1 MRFEREGHVRA
12 GDRPIIALAGMPNV
26 GKSTLFNALTGLR
39 RHTGNWTGKTV
50 GVGLGRCRGQDWI
63 IADLPGTYSLTGRS
77 REERIAGAF
86 LRQGRARLTV
96 VVCDGSCLVRGLA
109 LSLQVMAAGTPVL
122 VCVNLLDEARRK
134 GIEIDLKRLEELLDV
149 PVIGMV
155 ARKRKS
161 RKRFIQAVGATLALA
176 RETGEADKMGG
187 DNAGGHTGP
196 PLQSDRKCDGDNI
209 NGRPQGPPLQD
220 TSTSGIDEETAY
232 ARAEELCRQVVKQS
246 GHHPPWGRLDRLLTG
261 RFTGGAVMLL
271 MLLGLFWLT
280 VKGANYPS
288 ALLSRL
294 LFSLEGPMSR
304 GLAALGAPEWL
315 NGLLCQ
321 GAWRTLAWVVAVM
334 LPPMAIFF
342 PLFSLLE
349 ELGYLPRAA
358 FNLDRPFAACGSCGK
373 QALCMCM
380 GLGCNAAGVV
390 GCRIIET
397 RRERLLA
404 VLTNSF
410 TPCNGRFPTL
420 IALTGIFFAS
430 GGLGQAAVMTGLIL
444 FSAGVTLAVT
454 KFLSATLLRG
464 EPSPFVLELPSWR
477 PPRISQ
483 VLLRSLLDRTL
494 SVLGRAAAVAAPAGA
509 LLWCLANIQVGE
521 GSLLTH
527 IAAALEPLGCFLGL
541 DGAILLGFI
550 LGLPANE
557 IVLPVIIMI
566 YTAGGSLAEIG
577 DTAALG
583 ALLAQKGW
591 TAVTAGCVMLFSLL
605 HWPCSTTLLT
615 IKKETGSLGWT
626 VLGAVLPTAVGVIVC
641 VMVRAI
647 WG

>member
-1 MRFEREGHVRA
+1 MRFEHEGHVRV
-12 GDRPIIALAGMPNV
+12 GERPVIALAGMPNV

-63 IADLPGTYSLTGRS
+63 IADLPGTYSLMGRS
-77 REERIAGAF
+77 REERIAGEF

-134 GIEIDLKRLEELLDV
+134 GIEIDLKRLEELLGV

-161 RKRFIQAVGATLALA
+161 RKRFVQAVGATLAAA
-176 RETGEADKMGG
+176 RDTGRADNTGG
-187 DNAGGHTGP
+187 A
-196 PLQSDRKCDGDNI
+196 
-209 NGRPQGPPLQD
+209 
-220 TSTSGIDEETAY
+220 IDEETAY

-246 GHHPPWGRLDRLLTG
+246 GDHPPWGRLDRLLTG

-271 MLLGLFWLT
+271 MLLCLFWLT

-294 LFSLEGPMSR
+294 LFSLEAPMSR
-304 GLAALGAPEWL
+304 ELASLGAPEWL

-397 RRERLLA
+397 RRERLIA

-420 IALTGIFFAS
+420 IALPGIFFAS

-454 KFLSATLLRG
+454 KLLSVTLLRG

-477 PPRISQ
+477 PPRASQ

-509 LLWCLANIQVGE
+509 LLWCLANIQLGE

-527 IAAALEPLGCFLGL
+527 MAAALEPLGRFLGL

-591 TAVTAGCVMLFSLL
+591 TAVTAACVMLFSLL

-626 VLGAVLPTAVGVIVC
+626 VLGAVLPTAVGIVICALVGMIC
-641 VMVRAI
+641 P
-647 WG
+647 

>member
-12 GDRPIIALAGMPNV
+12 GERPIIALAGMPNV

-77 REERIAGAF
+77 REERIAGEF
-86 LRQGRARLTV
+86 LREGRAALTV
-96 VVCDGSCLVRGLA
+96 VVCDGGCLARGLA
-109 LSLQVMAAGTPVL
+109 LSLQVMALGTPVL

-134 GIEIDLKRLEELLDV
+134 GLEIDLTKLEALLGV

-161 RKRFIQAVGATLALA
+161 RKRFIQAVEATLAVA
-176 RETGEADKMGG
+176 RETG
-187 DNAGGHTGP
+187 
-196 PLQSDRKCDGDNI
+196 
-209 NGRPQGPPLQD
+209 
-220 TSTSGIDEETAY
+220 TSGIDEETAY
-232 ARAEELCRQVVKQS
+232 ARAEELCRQVVKQTEQ
-246 GHHPPWGRLDRLLTG
+246 HPPWGRLDRLLTG

-294 LFSLEGPMSR
+294 LFSLEAPMSR

-315 NGLLCQ
+315 CGLLCQ
-321 GAWRTLAWVVAVM
+321 GAYRTLAWVVAVM

-420 IALTGIFFAS
+420 ITLTGLFFAA

-444 FSAGVTLAVT
+444 FSAGMTLAVT
-454 KFLSATLLRG
+454 KLLSVTLLRG
-464 EPSPFVLELPSWR
+464 EPSPFVLELPPWR

-494 SVLGRAAAVAAPAGA
+494 SVLARAAAVAAPAGA
-509 LLWCLANIQVGE
+509 VLWCLANIRLGEVG
-521 GSLLTH
+521 LLAH
-527 IAAALEPLGCFLGL
+527 MAAALEPLGRFLGL

-557 IVLPVIIMI
+557 IVLPVILMI

-583 ALLAQKGW
+583 ALLTQNGW
-591 TAVTAGCVMLFSLL
+591 TAVTAACAMLFSLL

-626 VLGAVLPTAVGVIVC
+626 VLGAILPTAVGVLACALVNWVSGIVL
-641 VMVRAI
+641 
-647 WG
+647 

>member
-1 MRFEREGHVRA
+1 MRFEHEGHGRA
-12 GDRPIIALAGMPNV
+12 GNRPIIALAGMPNV

-77 REERIAGAF
+77 QEERIAGEF

-134 GIEIDLKRLEELLDV
+134 GIEINLKRLEELLGV

-161 RKRFIQAVGATLALA
+161 RKRFVQAVGATLAAA
-176 RETGEADKMGG
+176 RDTGRADNTGG
-187 DNAGGHTGP
+187 A
-196 PLQSDRKCDGDNI
+196 
-209 NGRPQGPPLQD
+209 
-220 TSTSGIDEETAY
+220 IDEETAY

-246 GHHPPWGRLDRLLTG
+246 GDHPPWGRLDRLLTG

-271 MLLGLFWLT
+271 MLLCLFWLT

-294 LFSLEGPMSR
+294 LFSLEAPMSR

-454 KFLSATLLRG
+454 KLLSVTLLRG

-477 PPRISQ
+477 PPRVSQ

-509 LLWCLANIQVGE
+509 LLWCLANIQLGE

-527 IAAALEPLGCFLGL
+527 MAAALEPLGRFLGL

-583 ALLAQKGW
+583 VLLAQKGW

-626 VLGAVLPTAVGVIVC
+626 VLGAVLPTAVGIVICALVGMIC
-641 VMVRAI
+641 R
-647 WG
+647 

>member
-1 MRFEREGHVRA
+1 MRFEHEGHVRV
-12 GDRPIIALAGMPNV
+12 GERPVIALAGMPNV

-77 REERIAGAF
+77 REERIAGEF
-86 LRQGRARLTV
+86 LRRGRARLTV

-134 GIEIDLKRLEELLDV
+134 GIEINLKRLEELLGV

-161 RKRFIQAVGATLALA
+161 RKRFVQAVGATLAAA
-176 RETGEADKMGG
+176 RDTGRADNTGG
-187 DNAGGHTGP
+187 A
-196 PLQSDRKCDGDNI
+196 
-209 NGRPQGPPLQD
+209 
-220 TSTSGIDEETAY
+220 IDEETAY

-246 GHHPPWGRLDRLLTG
+246 GDHPPWGRLDRLLTG

-271 MLLGLFWLT
+271 MLLCLFWLT

-294 LFSLEGPMSR
+294 LFSLEAPMSR

-454 KFLSATLLRG
+454 KLLSVTLLRG
-464 EPSPFVLELPSWR
+464 ESSPFVLELPSWR
-477 PPRISQ
+477 PPRVSQ

-509 LLWCLANIQVGE
+509 LLWCLANIQLGE

-527 IAAALEPLGCFLGL
+527 MAAALEPLGRFLGL

-583 ALLAQKGW
+583 VLLAQKGW
-591 TAVTAGCVMLFSLL
+591 TAVTAACVMLFSLL

-626 VLGAVLPTAVGVIVC
+626 VLGAVLPTAVGIVICALVGMIC
-641 VMVRAI
+641 P
-647 WG
+647 

>member
-1 MRFEREGHVRA
+1 MRFEHEGHVRV
-12 GDRPIIALAGMPNV
+12 GERPVIALAGMPNV

-77 REERIAGAF
+77 QEERIAGEF

-134 GIEIDLKRLEELLDV
+134 GIEIDLKRLEELLGV

-161 RKRFIQAVGATLALA
+161 RKRFVQAVGATLAAA
-176 RETGEADKMGG
+176 RDTGRADNTGG
-187 DNAGGHTGP
+187 A
-196 PLQSDRKCDGDNI
+196 I
-209 NGRPQGPPLQD
+209 E
-220 TSTSGIDEETAY
+220 EETAY

-246 GHHPPWGRLDRLLTG
+246 GDHPPWGRLDRLLTG

-271 MLLGLFWLT
+271 MLLCLFWLT

-294 LFSLEGPMSR
+294 LFSLEAPMSR

-444 FSAGVTLAVT
+444 FSAGVTLVVT
-454 KFLSATLLRG
+454 KLLSVTLLRG

-477 PPRISQ
+477 PPRVSQ

-509 LLWCLANIQVGE
+509 LLWCLANIQLGE

-527 IAAALEPLGCFLGL
+527 MAAALEPLGRFLGL

-591 TAVTAGCVMLFSLL
+591 TAVTAACVMLFSLL

-626 VLGAVLPTAVGVIVC
+626 VLGAVLPTAVGIVICTLVGMIC
-641 VMVRAI
+641 R
-647 WG
+647 

>member
-1 MRFEREGHVRA
+1 MRFEHEGHVRV
-12 GDRPIIALAGMPNV
+12 GERPVIALAGMPNV

-77 REERIAGAF
+77 QEERIAGEF

-134 GIEIDLKRLEELLDV
+134 GIEIDLKRLEELLGV

-161 RKRFIQAVGATLALA
+161 RKRFVQAVGATLAAA
-176 RETGEADKMGG
+176 RDTGRADNTGG
-187 DNAGGHTGP
+187 A
-196 PLQSDRKCDGDNI
+196 
-209 NGRPQGPPLQD
+209 
-220 TSTSGIDEETAY
+220 IDEETAY

-246 GHHPPWGRLDRLLTG
+246 GDHPPWGRLDRLLTG
-261 RFTGGAVMLL
+261 RFTGGAVMFL
-271 MLLGLFWLT
+271 MLLCLFWLT

-294 LFSLEGPMSR
+294 LFSLEAPMSR

-454 KFLSATLLRG
+454 KLLSVTLLRG

-477 PPRISQ
+477 PPRVSQ

-509 LLWCLANIQVGE
+509 LLWCLANIQLGE

-527 IAAALEPLGCFLGL
+527 MAAALEPLGRFLGL

-591 TAVTAGCVMLFSLL
+591 TAVTAACVMLFSLL
-605 HWPCSTTLLT
+605 HWPCSTALLT

-626 VLGAVLPTAVGVIVC
+626 VLGAVLPTAVGIVICALVGMIC
-641 VMVRAI
+641 R
-647 WG
+647 

>member
-1 MRFEREGHVRA
+1 MRFEHEGHVRV
-12 GDRPIIALAGMPNV
+12 GERPVIALAGMPNV

-77 REERIAGAF
+77 QEERIAGEF

-134 GIEIDLKRLEELLDV
+134 GIEIDLKRLEELLGV

-161 RKRFIQAVGATLALA
+161 RKRFVQAVGATLAAA
-176 RETGEADKMGG
+176 RDTGRADNTGG
-187 DNAGGHTGP
+187 A
-196 PLQSDRKCDGDNI
+196 
-209 NGRPQGPPLQD
+209 
-220 TSTSGIDEETAY
+220 IDEETAY

-246 GHHPPWGRLDRLLTG
+246 GDHPPWGRLDRLLTG

-271 MLLGLFWLT
+271 MLLCLFWLT

-294 LFSLEGPMSR
+294 LFALEAPMSR

-454 KFLSATLLRG
+454 KLLSVTLLRG

-477 PPRISQ
+477 PPRASQ

-494 SVLGRAAAVAAPAGA
+494 SVLGRAAAVAAPAEA
-509 LLWCLANIQVGE
+509 LLWCLANIQLGE

-527 IAAALEPLGCFLGL
+527 MAAALEPLGRFLGL

-626 VLGAVLPTAVGVIVC
+626 VLGAVLPTAVGIVICALVGMIC
-641 VMVRAI
+641 R
-647 WG
+647 

>member
-1 MRFEREGHVRA
+1 MRFEHEGHVRV
-12 GDRPIIALAGMPNV
+12 GERPVIALAGMPNV

-77 REERIAGAF
+77 REERIAGEF

-134 GIEIDLKRLEELLDV
+134 GIEINLKRLEELLGV

-161 RKRFIQAVGATLALA
+161 RKRFVQAVGATLAAA
-176 RETGEADKMGG
+176 RDTGRADNTGG
-187 DNAGGHTGP
+187 A
-196 PLQSDRKCDGDNI
+196 
-209 NGRPQGPPLQD
+209 
-220 TSTSGIDEETAY
+220 IDEETAY

-246 GHHPPWGRLDRLLTG
+246 GDHPPWGRLDRLLTG

-271 MLLGLFWLT
+271 MLLCLFWLT

-294 LFSLEGPMSR
+294 LFSLEAPMSR

-454 KFLSATLLRG
+454 KLLSVTLLRG

-477 PPRISQ
+477 PPRASQ

-509 LLWCLANIQVGE
+509 LLWCLANIQLGE

-527 IAAALEPLGCFLGL
+527 MAAALEPLGRFLGL

-591 TAVTAGCVMLFSLL
+591 TAVTAACVMLFSLL

-626 VLGAVLPTAVGVIVC
+626 VLGAVLPTAVGIVICALVGMIC
-641 VMVRAI
+641 P
-647 WG
+647 

>member
-12 GDRPIIALAGMPNV
+12 GERPIIALAGMPNV

-50 GVGLGRCRGQDWI
+50 GVGLGRCRGQEWI

-77 REERIAGAF
+77 REERIAGEF
-86 LRQGRARLTV
+86 LRDGRAALTV
-96 VVCDGSCLVRGLA
+96 VVCDGGCLVRGLA
-109 LSLQVMAAGTPVL
+109 LSLQVMALGTPVL

-134 GIEIDLKRLEELLDV
+134 GLEIDLTKLEALLGV

-161 RKRFIQAVGATLALA
+161 RKRFIQAVGATLAVA
-176 RETGEADKMGG
+176 RETG
-187 DNAGGHTGP
+187 
-196 PLQSDRKCDGDNI
+196 
-209 NGRPQGPPLQD
+209 
-220 TSTSGIDEETAY
+220 TSGIDEETAY
-232 ARAEELCRQVVKQS
+232 ARAEELCRQVVKQT
-246 GHHPPWGRLDRLLTG
+246 GQHPPWGRLDRLLTG

-294 LFSLEGPMSR
+294 LFSLEAPMSR

-315 NGLLCQ
+315 CGLLCQ
-321 GAWRTLAWVVAVM
+321 GAYRTLAWVVAVM

-420 IALTGIFFAS
+420 ITLTGLFFAA

-444 FSAGVTLAVT
+444 FSAGMTLAVT
-454 KFLSATLLRG
+454 KLLSVTLLRG
-464 EPSPFVLELPSWR
+464 EPSPFVLELPPWR

-494 SVLGRAAAVAAPAGA
+494 SVLARAAAVAAPAGA
-509 LLWCLANIQVGE
+509 VLWCLANIRLGEVG
-521 GSLLTH
+521 LLAH
-527 IAAALEPLGCFLGL
+527 MAAALEPLGRFLGL

-557 IVLPVIIMI
+557 IVLPVILMI

-583 ALLAQKGW
+583 ALLTQNGW
-591 TAVTAGCVMLFSLL
+591 TAVTAACAMLFSLL

-626 VLGAVLPTAVGVIVC
+626 VLGAILPTAVGVLACALVNLVSGIVL
-641 VMVRAI
+641 
-647 WG
+647 

>member
-1 MRFEREGHVRA
+1 MRFEHEGHVRV
-12 GDRPIIALAGMPNV
+12 GERPVIALAGMPNV

-63 IADLPGTYSLTGRS
+63 IADLPGTYSLMGRS
-77 REERIAGAF
+77 REERIAGEF

-134 GIEIDLKRLEELLDV
+134 GIEINLKRLEELLGV

-161 RKRFIQAVGATLALA
+161 RKRFVQAVGATLAAA
-176 RETGEADKMGG
+176 RDTGRADNTGG
-187 DNAGGHTGP
+187 A
-196 PLQSDRKCDGDNI
+196 
-209 NGRPQGPPLQD
+209 
-220 TSTSGIDEETAY
+220 IDEETAY

-246 GHHPPWGRLDRLLTG
+246 GDHPPWGRLDRLLTG

-271 MLLGLFWLT
+271 MLLCLFWLT

-294 LFSLEGPMSR
+294 LFSLEAPMSR

-454 KFLSATLLRG
+454 KLLSVTLLRG

-477 PPRISQ
+477 PPRVSQ

-509 LLWCLANIQVGE
+509 LLWCLANIQLGE

-527 IAAALEPLGCFLGL
+527 MAAALEPLGRFLGL

-583 ALLAQKGW
+583 VLLAQKGW
-591 TAVTAGCVMLFSLL
+591 TAVTAACVMLFSLL

-626 VLGAVLPTAVGVIVC
+626 VLGAVLPTAVGIVICALVGMIC
-641 VMVRAI
+641 P
-647 WG
+647 

>member
-1 MRFEREGHVRA
+1 MRFEHEGHVRV
-12 GDRPIIALAGMPNV
+12 GERPVIALAGMPNV

-77 REERIAGAF
+77 QEERIAGEF

-134 GIEIDLKRLEELLDV
+134 GMEIDLKRLEELLGV

-161 RKRFIQAVGATLALA
+161 RKRFVQAVGATLAAA
-176 RETGEADKMGG
+176 RDTGRADNTGG
-187 DNAGGHTGP
+187 A
-196 PLQSDRKCDGDNI
+196 
-209 NGRPQGPPLQD
+209 
-220 TSTSGIDEETAY
+220 IDEETAY

-246 GHHPPWGRLDRLLTG
+246 GDHPPWGRLDRLLTG

-271 MLLGLFWLT
+271 MLLCLFWLT

-294 LFSLEGPMSR
+294 LFSLEAPMSR

-454 KFLSATLLRG
+454 KLLSVTLVRG
-464 EPSPFVLELPSWR
+464 EPSPYVLELPSWR
-477 PPRISQ
+477 PPRVSQ

-509 LLWCLANIQVGE
+509 LLWCLANIQLGE

-527 IAAALEPLGCFLGL
+527 MAAALEPLGRFLGL
-541 DGAILLGFI
+541 DGVILLGFI

-591 TAVTAGCVMLFSLL
+591 TAVTAACVMLFSLL

-626 VLGAVLPTAVGVIVC
+626 VLGAVLPTAVGIVICALVGMIC
-641 VMVRAI
+641 R
-647 WG
+647 

>member
-12 GDRPIIALAGMPNV
+12 GERPIIALAGMPNV

-77 REERIAGAF
+77 REERIAGEF
-86 LRQGRARLTV
+86 LREGRAALTV
-96 VVCDGSCLVRGLA
+96 VVCDGGCLVRGLA
-109 LSLQVMAAGTPVL
+109 LSLQVMALGTPVL

-134 GIEIDLKRLEELLDV
+134 GLEIDLTKLEALLGV

-161 RKRFIQAVGATLALA
+161 RKRFIQAVGATLAVA
-176 RETGEADKMGG
+176 RETG
-187 DNAGGHTGP
+187 
-196 PLQSDRKCDGDNI
+196 
-209 NGRPQGPPLQD
+209 
-220 TSTSGIDEETAY
+220 TSGIDEETAY
-232 ARAEELCRQVVKQS
+232 ARAEELCRQVVKQT
-246 GHHPPWGRLDRLLTG
+246 GQHPPWGRLDRLLTG

-294 LFSLEGPMSR
+294 LFSLEAPMSR

-315 NGLLCQ
+315 CGLLCQ
-321 GAWRTLAWVVAVM
+321 GAYRTLAWVVAVM

-420 IALTGIFFAS
+420 ITLTGLFFAA

-444 FSAGVTLAVT
+444 FSAGMTLAVT
-454 KFLSATLLRG
+454 KLLSVTLLRG
-464 EPSPFVLELPSWR
+464 EPSPFVLELPPWR

-494 SVLGRAAAVAAPAGA
+494 SVLARAAAVAAPAGA
-509 LLWCLANIQVGE
+509 VLWCLANIRLGEVG
-521 GSLLTH
+521 LLAH
-527 IAAALEPLGCFLGL
+527 MAAALEPLGRFLGL

-557 IVLPVIIMI
+557 IVLPVILMI

-583 ALLAQKGW
+583 ALLTQNGW
-591 TAVTAGCVMLFSLL
+591 TAVTAACAMLFSLL

-626 VLGAVLPTAVGVIVC
+626 VLGAILPTAVGVLACALVNWVSGIVL
-641 VMVRAI
+641 
-647 WG
+647 

>member
-1 MRFEREGHVRA
+1 MRFEHEGHVRV
-12 GDRPIIALAGMPNV
+12 GERPVIALAGMPNV

-77 REERIAGAF
+77 QEERIAGEF

-134 GIEIDLKRLEELLDV
+134 GMEIDLKRLEELLGV

-161 RKRFIQAVGATLALA
+161 RKRFVQAVGVTLAAA
-176 RETGEADKMGG
+176 RDTGRADNTGG
-187 DNAGGHTGP
+187 A
-196 PLQSDRKCDGDNI
+196 
-209 NGRPQGPPLQD
+209 
-220 TSTSGIDEETAY
+220 IDEETAY

-246 GHHPPWGRLDRLLTG
+246 GEYPPWGRLDRLLTG

-271 MLLGLFWLT
+271 MLLCLFWLT

-294 LFSLEGPMSR
+294 LFSLEAPMSR

-454 KFLSATLLRG
+454 KLLSVTLLRG

-477 PPRISQ
+477 PPRVSQ

-509 LLWCLANIQVGE
+509 LLWCLANIQLGE

-527 IAAALEPLGCFLGL
+527 MAAALEPLGRFLGL

-583 ALLAQKGW
+583 VLLAQKGW

-626 VLGAVLPTAVGVIVC
+626 VLGAVLPTAVGIVICALVGMIC
-641 VMVRAI
+641 R
-647 WG
+647 

>member
-12 GDRPIIALAGMPNV
+12 GERPIIALAGMPNV

-50 GVGLGRCRGQDWI
+50 GVGLGRCRGQEWI

-77 REERIAGAF
+77 REERIAGEF
-86 LRQGRARLTV
+86 LREGRAALTV
-96 VVCDGSCLVRGLA
+96 VVCDGGCLVRGLA
-109 LSLQVMAAGTPVL
+109 LSLQVMALGTPVL

-134 GIEIDLKRLEELLDV
+134 GLEIDLTKLEALLGV

-161 RKRFIQAVGATLALA
+161 RKRFIQAVGATLAVA
-176 RETGEADKMGG
+176 RETG
-187 DNAGGHTGP
+187 
-196 PLQSDRKCDGDNI
+196 
-209 NGRPQGPPLQD
+209 
-220 TSTSGIDEETAY
+220 TSGIDEETAY
-232 ARAEELCRQVVKQS
+232 ARAEELCRQVVKQT
-246 GHHPPWGRLDRLLTG
+246 GQHPPWGRLDRLLTG

-294 LFSLEGPMSR
+294 LFSLEAPMSR

-315 NGLLCQ
+315 CGLLCQ
-321 GAWRTLAWVVAVM
+321 GAYRTLAWVVAVM

-420 IALTGIFFAS
+420 ITLTGLFFAA

-444 FSAGVTLAVT
+444 FSAGMTLAVT
-454 KFLSATLLRG
+454 KLLSVTLLRG
-464 EPSPFVLELPSWR
+464 EPSPFVLELPPWR

-494 SVLGRAAAVAAPAGA
+494 SVLARAAAVAAPAGA
-509 LLWCLANIQVGE
+509 VLWCLANIRLGEVG
-521 GSLLTH
+521 LLAH
-527 IAAALEPLGCFLGL
+527 MAAALEPLGRFLGL

-557 IVLPVIIMI
+557 IVLPVILMI

-583 ALLAQKGW
+583 ALLTQNGW
-591 TAVTAGCVMLFSLL
+591 TAVTAACAMLFSLL

-626 VLGAVLPTAVGVIVC
+626 VLGAVLPTAVGVLACALVNLVSGIVL
-641 VMVRAI
+641 
-647 WG
+647 

>member
-1 MRFEREGHVRA
+1 MRFEHEGHVRV
-12 GDRPIIALAGMPNV
+12 GERPVIALAGMPNV

-77 REERIAGAF
+77 REEHIAGEF
-86 LRQGRARLTV
+86 LCQGRARLTV

-134 GIEIDLKRLEELLDV
+134 GMEIDLKRLEELLGV

-161 RKRFIQAVGATLALA
+161 RKRFIQAVGATLAAA
-176 RETGEADKMGG
+176 RDTGRADNTGG
-187 DNAGGHTGP
+187 A
-196 PLQSDRKCDGDNI
+196 
-209 NGRPQGPPLQD
+209 
-220 TSTSGIDEETAY
+220 IDEETAY

-246 GHHPPWGRLDRLLTG
+246 GDHPPWGRLDRLLTG

-271 MLLGLFWLT
+271 MLLCLFWLT

-294 LFSLEGPMSR
+294 LFSLEAPMSR

-454 KFLSATLLRG
+454 KLLSVTLLRG

-477 PPRISQ
+477 PPRVSQ

-509 LLWCLANIQVGE
+509 LLWCLANIQLGE

-527 IAAALEPLGCFLGL
+527 MAAALEPLGRFLGL

-583 ALLAQKGW
+583 VLLAQKGW
-591 TAVTAGCVMLFSLL
+591 TAVTAACVMLFSLL

-626 VLGAVLPTAVGVIVC
+626 VLGAVLPTAVGIVICALVG
-641 VMVRAI
+641 MI
-647 WG
+647 FP

>member
-1 MRFEREGHVRA
+1 MRFEHEGHVRV
-12 GDRPIIALAGMPNV
+12 GERPVIALAGMPNV

-77 REERIAGAF
+77 QEERIAGEF

-134 GIEIDLKRLEELLDV
+134 GIEIDLKRLEELLGV

-161 RKRFIQAVGATLALA
+161 RKRFVQAVGATLAAA
-176 RETGEADKMGG
+176 RDTGRADNTGG
-187 DNAGGHTGP
+187 A
-196 PLQSDRKCDGDNI
+196 
-209 NGRPQGPPLQD
+209 
-220 TSTSGIDEETAY
+220 IDEETAY

-246 GHHPPWGRLDRLLTG
+246 GDHPPWGRLDRLLTG

-271 MLLGLFWLT
+271 MLLCLFWLT

-294 LFSLEGPMSR
+294 LFSLEAPMSR

-454 KFLSATLLRG
+454 KLLSVTLLRG

-477 PPRISQ
+477 PPRVSQ

-509 LLWCLANIQVGE
+509 LLWCLANIQLGE

-527 IAAALEPLGCFLGL
+527 MAAALEPLGRFLGL

-591 TAVTAGCVMLFSLL
+591 TAVTAACVMLFSLL
-605 HWPCSTTLLT
+605 HWPCSTALLT

-626 VLGAVLPTAVGVIVC
+626 VLGAVLPTAVGIVICALVGMIC
-641 VMVRAI
+641 R
-647 WG
+647 

>member
-1 MRFEREGHVRA
+1 MRFEHEGHVRV
-12 GDRPIIALAGMPNV
+12 GERPVIALAGMPNV

-63 IADLPGTYSLTGRS
+63 IADLPGTYSLMGRS
-77 REERIAGAF
+77 REERIAGEF

-134 GIEIDLKRLEELLDV
+134 GIEINLKRLEELLGV

-161 RKRFIQAVGATLALA
+161 RKRFVQAVGATLAAA
-176 RETGEADKMGG
+176 RDTGRADNTGG
-187 DNAGGHTGP
+187 A
-196 PLQSDRKCDGDNI
+196 
-209 NGRPQGPPLQD
+209 
-220 TSTSGIDEETAY
+220 IDEETAY

-246 GHHPPWGRLDRLLTG
+246 GDHPPWGRLDRLLTG

-271 MLLGLFWLT
+271 MLLCLFWLT

-294 LFSLEGPMSR
+294 LFSLEAPMSR

-334 LPPMAIFF
+334 LPTMAIFF

-454 KFLSATLLRG
+454 KLLSVTLLRG
-464 EPSPFVLELPSWR
+464 ESSPFVLELPSWR
-477 PPRISQ
+477 PPRVSQ

-509 LLWCLANIQVGE
+509 LLWCLANIQLGE

-527 IAAALEPLGCFLGL
+527 MAAALEPLGRFLGL

-583 ALLAQKGW
+583 VLLAQKGW
-591 TAVTAGCVMLFSLL
+591 TAVTAACVMLFSLL

-626 VLGAVLPTAVGVIVC
+626 VLGAVLPTAVGIVICALVGMIC
-641 VMVRAI
+641 P
-647 WG
+647 

>member
-1 MRFEREGHVRA
+1 MRFEHEGHVRV
-12 GDRPIIALAGMPNV
+12 GERPVIALAGMPNV

-63 IADLPGTYSLTGRS
+63 IADLPGTYSLMGRS
-77 REERIAGAF
+77 REERIAGEF

-134 GIEIDLKRLEELLDV
+134 GIEIDLKRLEELLGV

-161 RKRFIQAVGATLALA
+161 RKRFVQAVGATLAAA
-176 RETGEADKMGG
+176 RDTGRADNTGG
-187 DNAGGHTGP
+187 A
-196 PLQSDRKCDGDNI
+196 
-209 NGRPQGPPLQD
+209 
-220 TSTSGIDEETAY
+220 IDEETAY

-246 GHHPPWGRLDRLLTG
+246 GDHPPWGRLDRLLTG

-271 MLLGLFWLT
+271 MLLCLFWLT

-294 LFSLEGPMSR
+294 LFSLEAPMSR

-397 RRERLLA
+397 RRERLIA

-454 KFLSATLLRG
+454 KLLSVTLLRG

-509 LLWCLANIQVGE
+509 LLWCLANIRVGE

-527 IAAALEPLGCFLGL
+527 MAAALEPLGCFLGL

-591 TAVTAGCVMLFSLL
+591 TAVTAACVMLFSLL

-626 VLGAVLPTAVGVIVC
+626 VLGAVLPTAVGIVICALVGMIC
-641 VMVRAI
+641 R
-647 WG
+647 

>member
-196 PLQSDRKCDGDNI
+196 PLQ
-209 NGRPQGPPLQD
+209 D

-246 GHHPPWGRLDRLLTG
+246 GDHPPWGRLDRLLTG

-420 IALTGIFFAS
+420 IALTGIFFAA

-444 FSAGVTLAVT
+444 FSAGVTLAMT
-454 KFLSATLLRG
+454 KLLSVTLLRG

-527 IAAALEPLGCFLGL
+527 MAAALEPLGCFLGL

-641 VMVRAI
+641 IMVRAI

>member
-1 MRFEREGHVRA
+1 MRFEHEGHVRV
-12 GDRPIIALAGMPNV
+12 GERPVIALAGMPNV

-77 REERIAGAF
+77 REERIAGEF

-134 GIEIDLKRLEELLDV
+134 GIEIDLKRLEELLGV

-161 RKRFIQAVGATLALA
+161 RKRFVQAVGATLAAA
-176 RETGEADKMGG
+176 RDTGRADNTGG
-187 DNAGGHTGP
+187 A
-196 PLQSDRKCDGDNI
+196 
-209 NGRPQGPPLQD
+209 
-220 TSTSGIDEETAY
+220 IDEETAY

-246 GHHPPWGRLDRLLTG
+246 GDHPPWGRLDRLLTG

-271 MLLGLFWLT
+271 MLLCLFWLT

-294 LFSLEGPMSR
+294 LFSLEAPMSR

-397 RRERLLA
+397 RRERLIA

-454 KFLSATLLRG
+454 KLLSVTLLRG

-477 PPRISQ
+477 PPRVSQ

-509 LLWCLANIQVGE
+509 LLWCLANIQLGE

-527 IAAALEPLGCFLGL
+527 MAAALEPLGRFLGL

-591 TAVTAGCVMLFSLL
+591 TAVTAACVMLFSLL

-626 VLGAVLPTAVGVIVC
+626 VLGAVLPTAVGIVICALVGMIC
-641 VMVRAI
+641 R
-647 WG
+647 

>member
-1 MRFEREGHVRA
+1 MRFEHEGHVRV
-12 GDRPIIALAGMPNV
+12 GERPVIALAGMPNV

-77 REERIAGAF
+77 QEERIAGEF

-134 GIEIDLKRLEELLDV
+134 GIEINLKRLEELLGV

-161 RKRFIQAVGATLALA
+161 RKRFVQAVGATLAAA
-176 RETGEADKMGG
+176 RDTGRADNTGG
-187 DNAGGHTGP
+187 A
-196 PLQSDRKCDGDNI
+196 
-209 NGRPQGPPLQD
+209 
-220 TSTSGIDEETAY
+220 IDEETAY

-246 GHHPPWGRLDRLLTG
+246 GDHPPWGRLDRLLTG

-271 MLLGLFWLT
+271 MLLCLFWLT

-294 LFSLEGPMSR
+294 LFSLEAPMSR

-454 KFLSATLLRG
+454 KLLSVTLLRG
-464 EPSPFVLELPSWR
+464 ESSPFVLELPSWR
-477 PPRISQ
+477 PPRVSQ

-509 LLWCLANIQVGE
+509 LLWCLANIQLGE

-527 IAAALEPLGCFLGL
+527 MAAALEPLGRFLGL

-583 ALLAQKGW
+583 VLLAQKGW
-591 TAVTAGCVMLFSLL
+591 TAVTAACVMLFSLL

-626 VLGAVLPTAVGVIVC
+626 VLGAVLPTAVGIVICALVGMIC
-641 VMVRAI
+641 P
-647 WG
+647 

>member
-1 MRFEREGHVRA
+1 MRFEHEGHVRV
-12 GDRPIIALAGMPNV
+12 GERPVIALAGMPNV

-77 REERIAGAF
+77 REERIAGEF
-86 LRQGRARLTV
+86 LRRGRARLTV

-134 GIEIDLKRLEELLDV
+134 GIEINLKRLEELLGV

-161 RKRFIQAVGATLALA
+161 RKRFVQAVGATLAAA
-176 RETGEADKMGG
+176 RDTGRADNTGG
-187 DNAGGHTGP
+187 A
-196 PLQSDRKCDGDNI
+196 
-209 NGRPQGPPLQD
+209 
-220 TSTSGIDEETAY
+220 IDEETAY

-246 GHHPPWGRLDRLLTG
+246 GDHPPWGRLDRLLTG

-271 MLLGLFWLT
+271 MLLCLFWLT

-294 LFSLEGPMSR
+294 LFSLEAPMSR

-454 KFLSATLLRG
+454 KLLSVTLLRG

-477 PPRISQ
+477 PPRVSQ

-527 IAAALEPLGCFLGL
+527 MAAALEPLGRFLGL

-583 ALLAQKGW
+583 VLLAQKGW
-591 TAVTAGCVMLFSLL
+591 TAVTAACVMLFSLL

-626 VLGAVLPTAVGVIVC
+626 VLGAVLPTAVGIVICALVGMIC
-641 VMVRAI
+641 R
-647 WG
+647 

>member
-1 MRFEREGHVRA
+1 MRFEHEGHVRV
-12 GDRPIIALAGMPNV
+12 GERPVIALAGMPNV

-63 IADLPGTYSLTGRS
+63 IADLPGTYSLMGRS
-77 REERIAGAF
+77 REERIAGEF

-134 GIEIDLKRLEELLDV
+134 GIEIDLKRLEELLGV

-161 RKRFIQAVGATLALA
+161 RKRFVQAVGATLAAA
-176 RETGEADKMGG
+176 RDTGRADNTGG
-187 DNAGGHTGP
+187 A
-196 PLQSDRKCDGDNI
+196 
-209 NGRPQGPPLQD
+209 
-220 TSTSGIDEETAY
+220 IDEETAY

-246 GHHPPWGRLDRLLTG
+246 GDHPPWGRLDRLLTG

-271 MLLGLFWLT
+271 MLLCLFWLT

-294 LFSLEGPMSR
+294 LFSLEAPMSR

-397 RRERLLA
+397 RRERLIA

-420 IALTGIFFAS
+420 IALPGIFFAS

-454 KFLSATLLRG
+454 KLLSVTLLRG

-477 PPRISQ
+477 PPRASQ

-509 LLWCLANIQVGE
+509 LLWCLANIQLGE

-527 IAAALEPLGCFLGL
+527 MAAALEPLGRFLGL

-591 TAVTAGCVMLFSLL
+591 TAVTAACVMLFSLL

-626 VLGAVLPTAVGVIVC
+626 VLGAVLPTAVGIVICALVGMIC
-641 VMVRAI
+641 P
-647 WG
+647 

>member
-12 GDRPIIALAGMPNV
+12 GERPIIALAGMPNV

-77 REERIAGAF
+77 REERIAGEF
-86 LRQGRARLTV
+86 LREGRAALTV
-96 VVCDGSCLVRGLA
+96 VVCDGGCLVRGLA
-109 LSLQVMAAGTPVL
+109 LSLQVMALGTPVL
-122 VCVNLLDEARRK
+122 ICVNLLDEARRK
-134 GIEIDLKRLEELLDV
+134 GLEIDLTKLEALLGV

-155 ARKRKS
+155 AWKRKS
-161 RKRFIQAVGATLALA
+161 RKRFIQTVGATLAVA
-176 RETGEADKMGG
+176 RETG
-187 DNAGGHTGP
+187 
-196 PLQSDRKCDGDNI
+196 
-209 NGRPQGPPLQD
+209 
-220 TSTSGIDEETAY
+220 TSGIDEETAY
-232 ARAEELCRQVVKQS
+232 ARAEELCRQVVKQT
-246 GHHPPWGRLDRLLTG
+246 GQHPPWGRLDRLLTG

-294 LFSLEGPMSR
+294 LFSLEAPMSR

-315 NGLLCQ
+315 CGLLCQ
-321 GAWRTLAWVVAVM
+321 GAYRTLAWVVAVM

-420 IALTGIFFAS
+420 ITLTGLFFAA

-444 FSAGVTLAVT
+444 FSAGMTLAVT
-454 KFLSATLLRG
+454 KLLSVTLLRG
-464 EPSPFVLELPSWR
+464 EPSPFVLELPPWR

-494 SVLGRAAAVAAPAGA
+494 SVLARAAAVAAPAGA
-509 LLWCLANIQVGE
+509 VLWCLANIRLGEVG
-521 GSLLTH
+521 LLAH
-527 IAAALEPLGCFLGL
+527 IAAALEPLGRFLGL

-557 IVLPVIIMI
+557 IVLPVILMI

-583 ALLAQKGW
+583 ALLTQNGW
-591 TAVTAGCVMLFSLL
+591 TAVTAACVMLFSLL

-626 VLGAVLPTAVGVIVC
+626 VLGAILPTAVGVLACALVNLVSGIVL
-641 VMVRAI
+641 
-647 WG
+647 

>member
-12 GDRPIIALAGMPNV
+12 GERPIIALAGMPNV

-77 REERIAGAF
+77 REERIAGEF
-86 LRQGRARLTV
+86 LREGRAALTV
-96 VVCDGSCLVRGLA
+96 VVCDGGCLARGLA
-109 LSLQVMAAGTPVL
+109 LSLQVMALGTPVL

-134 GIEIDLKRLEELLDV
+134 GLEIDLTKLEALLGV

-155 ARKRKS
+155 AWKRKS
-161 RKRFIQAVGATLALA
+161 RKRFIQTVGATLAVA
-176 RETGEADKMGG
+176 RETG
-187 DNAGGHTGP
+187 
-196 PLQSDRKCDGDNI
+196 
-209 NGRPQGPPLQD
+209 
-220 TSTSGIDEETAY
+220 TSGIDEETAY
-232 ARAEELCRQVVKQS
+232 ARAEELCRQVVKQTEQ
-246 GHHPPWGRLDRLLTG
+246 HPPWGRLDRLLTG

-294 LFSLEGPMSR
+294 LFSLEAPMSR

-315 NGLLCQ
+315 CGLLCQ
-321 GAWRTLAWVVAVM
+321 GAYRTLAWVVAVM

-420 IALTGIFFAS
+420 ITLTGLFFAA

-444 FSAGVTLAVT
+444 FSAGMTLAVT
-454 KFLSATLLRG
+454 KLLSVTLLRG
-464 EPSPFVLELPSWR
+464 EPSPFVLELPPWR

-494 SVLGRAAAVAAPAGA
+494 SVLARAAAVAAPAGA
-509 LLWCLANIQVGE
+509 VLWCLANIRLGEVG
-521 GSLLTH
+521 LLAH
-527 IAAALEPLGCFLGL
+527 MAAALEPLGRFLGL

-557 IVLPVIIMI
+557 IVLPVILMI

-583 ALLAQKGW
+583 ALLTQNGW
-591 TAVTAGCVMLFSLL
+591 TAVTAACAMLFSLL

-626 VLGAVLPTAVGVIVC
+626 VLGAILPTAVGVLACALVNWVSGIVL
-641 VMVRAI
+641 
-647 WG
+647 

>member
-1 MRFEREGHVRA
+1 MRFEHEGHVRV
-12 GDRPIIALAGMPNV
+12 GERPVIALAGMPNV

-77 REERIAGAF
+77 REERIAGEF

-134 GIEIDLKRLEELLDV
+134 GIEINLKRLEELLGV

-161 RKRFIQAVGATLALA
+161 RKRFVQAVGATLAAA
-176 RETGEADKMGG
+176 RDTGRADNTGG
-187 DNAGGHTGP
+187 A
-196 PLQSDRKCDGDNI
+196 
-209 NGRPQGPPLQD
+209 
-220 TSTSGIDEETAY
+220 IDEETAY

-246 GHHPPWGRLDRLLTG
+246 GDHPPWGRLDRLLTG

-271 MLLGLFWLT
+271 MLLCLFWLT

-294 LFSLEGPMSR
+294 LFSLEAPMSR

-454 KFLSATLLRG
+454 KLLSVTLLRG

-477 PPRISQ
+477 PPRVSQ

-509 LLWCLANIQVGE
+509 LLWCLANIQLGE

-527 IAAALEPLGCFLGL
+527 MAAALEPLGRFLGL

-591 TAVTAGCVMLFSLL
+591 TAVTAACVMLFSLL

-626 VLGAVLPTAVGVIVC
+626 VLGAVLPTAVGIVICALVGMIC
-641 VMVRAI
+641 P
-647 WG
+647 

>member
-1 MRFEREGHVRA
+1 MRFEHEGHVRV
-12 GDRPIIALAGMPNV
+12 GERPVIALAGMPNV

-63 IADLPGTYSLTGRS
+63 IADLPGTYSLMGRS
-77 REERIAGAF
+77 REERIAGEF

-134 GIEIDLKRLEELLDV
+134 GIEIDLKRLEELLGV

-161 RKRFIQAVGATLALA
+161 RKRFVQAVGATLAAA
-176 RETGEADKMGG
+176 RDTGRADNTGG
-187 DNAGGHTGP
+187 A
-196 PLQSDRKCDGDNI
+196 
-209 NGRPQGPPLQD
+209 
-220 TSTSGIDEETAY
+220 IDEETAY

-246 GHHPPWGRLDRLLTG
+246 GDHPPWGRLDRLLTG

-271 MLLGLFWLT
+271 MLLCLFWLT

-294 LFSLEGPMSR
+294 LFSLEAPMSR
-304 GLAALGAPEWL
+304 ELASLGAPEWL

-397 RRERLLA
+397 RRERLIA

-454 KFLSATLLRG
+454 KLLSVTLLRG

-477 PPRISQ
+477 PPRVSQ

-509 LLWCLANIQVGE
+509 LLWCLANIQLGE

-527 IAAALEPLGCFLGL
+527 MAAALEPLGRFLGL

-591 TAVTAGCVMLFSLL
+591 TAVTAACVMLFSLL

-626 VLGAVLPTAVGVIVC
+626 VLGAVLPTAVGIVICALVGMIC
-641 VMVRAI
+641 P
-647 WG
+647 

>member
-1 MRFEREGHVRA
+1 MRFEHEGHVRV
-12 GDRPIIALAGMPNV
+12 GERPVIALAGMPNV

-63 IADLPGTYSLTGRS
+63 IADLPGTYSLMGRS
-77 REERIAGAF
+77 REERIAGEF

-134 GIEIDLKRLEELLDV
+134 GIEINLKRLEELLGV

-161 RKRFIQAVGATLALA
+161 RKRFVQAVGATLAAA
-176 RETGEADKMGG
+176 RDTGRADNTGG
-187 DNAGGHTGP
+187 A
-196 PLQSDRKCDGDNI
+196 
-209 NGRPQGPPLQD
+209 
-220 TSTSGIDEETAY
+220 IDEETAY

-246 GHHPPWGRLDRLLTG
+246 GDHPPWGRLDRLLTG

-271 MLLGLFWLT
+271 MLLCLFWLT

-294 LFSLEGPMSR
+294 LFSLEAPMSR

-397 RRERLLA
+397 RRERLIA

-454 KFLSATLLRG
+454 KLLSVTLLRG

-477 PPRISQ
+477 PPRVSQ

-509 LLWCLANIQVGE
+509 LLWCLANIQLGE

-527 IAAALEPLGCFLGL
+527 MAAALEPLGCFLGL

-591 TAVTAGCVMLFSLL
+591 TAVTAACVMLFSLL

-626 VLGAVLPTAVGVIVC
+626 VLGAVLPTAVGIVICALVGMIC
-641 VMVRAI
+641 P
-647 WG
+647 

>member
-1 MRFEREGHVRA
+1 MRFEHEGHVRV
-12 GDRPIIALAGMPNV
+12 GERPVIALAGMPNV

-77 REERIAGAF
+77 REERIAGEF
-86 LRQGRARLTV
+86 LRRGRARLTV

-134 GIEIDLKRLEELLDV
+134 GIEIDLKRLEELLGV

-161 RKRFIQAVGATLALA
+161 RKRFVQAVGATLAAA
-176 RETGEADKMGG
+176 RDTGRADNTGG
-187 DNAGGHTGP
+187 A
-196 PLQSDRKCDGDNI
+196 
-209 NGRPQGPPLQD
+209 
-220 TSTSGIDEETAY
+220 IDEETAY

-246 GHHPPWGRLDRLLTG
+246 GDHPPWGRLDRLLTG

-271 MLLGLFWLT
+271 MLLCLFWLT

-294 LFSLEGPMSR
+294 LFSLEAPMSR

-454 KFLSATLLRG
+454 KLLSVTLLRG
-464 EPSPFVLELPSWR
+464 ESSPFVLELPSWR
-477 PPRISQ
+477 PPRVSQ

-509 LLWCLANIQVGE
+509 LLWCLANIQLGE

-527 IAAALEPLGCFLGL
+527 MAAALEPLGRFLGL

-583 ALLAQKGW
+583 VLLAQKGW
-591 TAVTAGCVMLFSLL
+591 TAVTAACVMLFSLL

-626 VLGAVLPTAVGVIVC
+626 VLGAVLPTAVGIVICALVGMIC
-641 VMVRAI
+641 P
-647 WG
+647 

>member
-1 MRFEREGHVRA
+1 MRFEHEGHVRA
-12 GDRPIIALAGMPNV
+12 GERPVIALAGMPNV

-77 REERIAGAF
+77 REERIAGEF

-134 GIEIDLKRLEELLDV
+134 GIEIDLKRLEELLGV

-161 RKRFIQAVGATLALA
+161 RKRFVQAVGATLAAA
-176 RETGEADKMGG
+176 RDTGRADNTGG
-187 DNAGGHTGP
+187 A
-196 PLQSDRKCDGDNI
+196 
-209 NGRPQGPPLQD
+209 
-220 TSTSGIDEETAY
+220 IDEETAY
-232 ARAEELCRQVVKQS
+232 ARAEELCCQVVKQS
-246 GHHPPWGRLDRLLTG
+246 GDHPPWGRLDRLLTG

-271 MLLGLFWLT
+271 MLLCLFWLT

-294 LFSLEGPMSR
+294 LFALEAPMSR

-454 KFLSATLLRG
+454 KLLSVTLLRG

-477 PPRISQ
+477 PPRVSQ
-483 VLLRSLLDRTL
+483 VLLRSLLDRPL

-509 LLWCLANIQVGE
+509 LLWCLANIQLGE

-527 IAAALEPLGCFLGL
+527 MAAALEPLGRFLGL

-591 TAVTAGCVMLFSLL
+591 TAVTAACVMLFSLL

-626 VLGAVLPTAVGVIVC
+626 VLGAVLPTAVGIVICALVGMIC
-641 VMVRAI
+641 R
-647 WG
+647 

>member
-12 GDRPIIALAGMPNV
+12 GERPIIALAGMPNV

-77 REERIAGAF
+77 REERIAGEF
-86 LRQGRARLTV
+86 LREGRAALTV
-96 VVCDGSCLVRGLA
+96 VVCDGGCLVRGLA
-109 LSLQVMAAGTPVL
+109 LSLQVMALGTPVL
-122 VCVNLLDEARRK
+122 ICVNLLDEARRK
-134 GIEIDLKRLEELLDV
+134 GLEIDLTRLEALLGV

-161 RKRFIQAVGATLALA
+161 RKRFIQAVGATLVVA
-176 RETGEADKMGG
+176 RETG
-187 DNAGGHTGP
+187 
-196 PLQSDRKCDGDNI
+196 
-209 NGRPQGPPLQD
+209 
-220 TSTSGIDEETAY
+220 TSGIDEETAY
-232 ARAEELCRQVVKQS
+232 ARAEELCRQVVKQT
-246 GHHPPWGRLDRLLTG
+246 GQHPPWGRLDRLLTG

-294 LFSLEGPMSR
+294 LFSLEAPMSR

-315 NGLLCQ
+315 CGLLCQ
-321 GAWRTLAWVVAVM
+321 GAYRTLAWVVAVM

-397 RRERLLA
+397 RRERMLA

-420 IALTGIFFAS
+420 ITLTGLFFAA

-444 FSAGVTLAVT
+444 FSAGMTLAVT
-454 KFLSATLLRG
+454 KLLSVTLLRG
-464 EPSPFVLELPSWR
+464 EPSPFVLELPPWR

-494 SVLGRAAAVAAPAGA
+494 SVLARAAAVAAPAGA
-509 LLWCLANIQVGE
+509 VLWCLANIRLGEVG
-521 GSLLTH
+521 LLAH
-527 IAAALEPLGCFLGL
+527 IAAALEPLGRFLGL

-557 IVLPVIIMI
+557 IVLPVILMI

-583 ALLAQKGW
+583 ALLTQNGW
-591 TAVTAGCVMLFSLL
+591 TAVTAACVMLFSLL

-626 VLGAVLPTAVGVIVC
+626 VLGAVLPTAVGVLACALVNLVSGIVL
-641 VMVRAI
+641 
-647 WG
+647 

>member
-1 MRFEREGHVRA
+1 MRFEREGRVRA

-77 REERIAGAF
+77 QEERIAGEF

-134 GIEIDLKRLEELLDV
+134 GIEINLKRLEELLGV

-161 RKRFIQAVGATLALA
+161 RKRFVQAVGATLAAA
-176 RETGEADKMGG
+176 RDTGRADNTGG
-187 DNAGGHTGP
+187 A
-196 PLQSDRKCDGDNI
+196 
-209 NGRPQGPPLQD
+209 
-220 TSTSGIDEETAY
+220 IDEETAY

-246 GHHPPWGRLDRLLTG
+246 GDHPPWGRLDRLLTG

-271 MLLGLFWLT
+271 MLLCLFWLT

-294 LFSLEGPMSR
+294 LFSLEAPMSR

-444 FSAGVTLAVT
+444 FSAGVTLAMT
-454 KFLSATLLRG
+454 KLLSATLLRG

-527 IAAALEPLGCFLGL
+527 MAAALEPLGRFLGL

-583 ALLAQKGW
+583 TLLAQKGW

-641 VMVRAI
+641 IMVRAI

>member
-12 GDRPIIALAGMPNV
+12 GDRPVIALAGMPNV

-63 IADLPGTYSLTGRS
+63 IADLPGTYSLRGRS

-161 RKRFIQAVGATLALA
+161 RKRFIQAVRATLALA
-176 RETGEADKMGG
+176 RETGRADNTGGRGQASPLQSHGTSGG
-187 DNAGGHTGP
+187 DNAGGHT
-196 PLQSDRKCDGDNI
+196 
-209 NGRPQGPPLQD
+209 GPPLQD

-246 GHHPPWGRLDRLLTG
+246 GDHPPWGRLDRLLTG

-294 LFSLEGPMSR
+294 LFSLEAPMSR
-304 GLAALGAPEWL
+304 GLAVLGAPEWL

-380 GLGCNAAGVV
+380 ALGCNAAGVV

-444 FSAGVTLAVT
+444 FSAGVTLALTKLLSVT
-454 KFLSATLLRG
+454 ILRG

-521 GSLLTH
+521 GSLLTRM
-527 IAAALEPLGCFLGL
+527 AAALEPLGHFLGL

>member
-1 MRFEREGHVRA
+1 MRFEHEGHVRV
-12 GDRPIIALAGMPNV
+12 GERPVIALAGMPNV

-77 REERIAGAF
+77 QEERIAGEF

-134 GIEIDLKRLEELLDV
+134 GIEIDLKRLEELLGV

-161 RKRFIQAVGATLALA
+161 RKRFVQAVGATLAAA
-176 RETGEADKMGG
+176 RDTGRADNTGG
-187 DNAGGHTGP
+187 A
-196 PLQSDRKCDGDNI
+196 
-209 NGRPQGPPLQD
+209 
-220 TSTSGIDEETAY
+220 IDEETAY

-246 GHHPPWGRLDRLLTG
+246 GDHPPWGRLDRLLTG
-261 RFTGGAVMLL
+261 RFTGGAVMFL
-271 MLLGLFWLT
+271 MLLCLFWLT

-294 LFSLEGPMSR
+294 LFSLEAPMSR

-454 KFLSATLLRG
+454 KLLSVTLLRG
-464 EPSPFVLELPSWR
+464 ESSPFVLELPSWR
-477 PPRISQ
+477 PPRVSQ

-509 LLWCLANIQVGE
+509 LLWCLANIQLGE

-527 IAAALEPLGCFLGL
+527 MAAALEPLGRFLGL

-591 TAVTAGCVMLFSLL
+591 TAVTAACVMLFSLL
-605 HWPCSTTLLT
+605 HWPCSTALLT

-626 VLGAVLPTAVGVIVC
+626 VLGAVLPTAVGIVICALVGMIC
-641 VMVRAI
+641 P
-647 WG
+647 

>member
-1 MRFEREGHVRA
+1 
-12 GDRPIIALAGMPNV
+12 
-26 GKSTLFNALTGLR
+26 
-39 RHTGNWTGKTV
+39 
-50 GVGLGRCRGQDWI
+50 
-63 IADLPGTYSLTGRS
+63 
-77 REERIAGAF
+77 
-86 LRQGRARLTV
+86 
-96 VVCDGSCLVRGLA
+96 
-109 LSLQVMAAGTPVL
+109 
-122 VCVNLLDEARRK
+122 
-134 GIEIDLKRLEELLDV
+134 
-149 PVIGMV
+149 
-155 ARKRKS
+155 
-161 RKRFIQAVGATLALA
+161 
-176 RETGEADKMGG
+176 
-187 DNAGGHTGP
+187 
-196 PLQSDRKCDGDNI
+196 
-209 NGRPQGPPLQD
+209 
-220 TSTSGIDEETAY
+220 
-232 ARAEELCRQVVKQS
+232 
-246 GHHPPWGRLDRLLTG
+246 
-261 RFTGGAVMLL
+261 
-271 MLLGLFWLT
+271 
-280 VKGANYPS
+280 
-288 ALLSRL
+288 
-294 LFSLEGPMSR
+294 MSR

-454 KFLSATLLRG
+454 KLLSVTLLRG

-477 PPRISQ
+477 PPRVSQ

-527 IAAALEPLGCFLGL
+527 MAAALEPLGCFLGL

-615 IKKETGSLGWT
+615 IKKETGSLGWM
-626 VLGAVLPTAVGVIVC
+626 VLGAVLPTAVGIVICALVGMIC
-641 VMVRAI
+641 P
-647 WG
+647 

>member
-1 MRFEREGHVRA
+1 MRFEHEGHVRV
-12 GDRPIIALAGMPNV
+12 GERPVIALAGMPNV

-63 IADLPGTYSLTGRS
+63 IADLPGTYSLMGRS
-77 REERIAGAF
+77 REERIAGEF

-134 GIEIDLKRLEELLDV
+134 GIEIDLKRLEELLGV

-161 RKRFIQAVGATLALA
+161 RKRFVQAVGATLAAA
-176 RETGEADKMGG
+176 RDTGRADNTGG
-187 DNAGGHTGP
+187 A
-196 PLQSDRKCDGDNI
+196 
-209 NGRPQGPPLQD
+209 
-220 TSTSGIDEETAY
+220 IDEETAY

-246 GHHPPWGRLDRLLTG
+246 GEHPPWGRLDRLLTG

-271 MLLGLFWLT
+271 MLLCLFWLT

-294 LFSLEGPMSR
+294 LFALEAPMSR

-454 KFLSATLLRG
+454 KLLSVTLLRG

-477 PPRISQ
+477 PPRVSQ

-509 LLWCLANIQVGE
+509 LLWCLANIQLGE

-527 IAAALEPLGCFLGL
+527 MAAALEPLGCFLGL

-626 VLGAVLPTAVGVIVC
+626 VLGAVLPTAVGIVICALVGMIC
-641 VMVRAI
+641 R
-647 WG
+647 